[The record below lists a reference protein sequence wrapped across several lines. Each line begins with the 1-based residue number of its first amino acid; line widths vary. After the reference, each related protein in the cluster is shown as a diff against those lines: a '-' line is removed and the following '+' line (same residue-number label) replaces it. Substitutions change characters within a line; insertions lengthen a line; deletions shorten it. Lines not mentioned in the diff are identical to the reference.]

1 MKLFQGRIY
10 SKLVYW
16 QRCLWCSIGVS
27 AVSFVVTGTLLLMLL
42 ILMICGTK
50 VSAEDMSP
58 SLSFSPTKSILEST
72 LRRYIVAQ
80 FSCLA
85 DLFFVMHRLRYILA
99 SLISFGMMF
108 SSTVYL
114 LLLSLRKKGVR
125 RCRVSSCLWTRRKV
139 Y

>member
-1 MKLFQGRIY
+1 MKLLQGR
-10 SKLVYW
+10 KLVYGH
-16 QRCLWCSIGVS
+16 RCLWCSTGVS

-42 ILMICGTK
+42 ITMMSGTK
-50 VSAEDMSP
+50 LSAEEMRISS
-58 SLSFSPTKSILEST
+58 SLTPTKSILESK
-72 LRRYIVAQ
+72 LQRYMVAQ

-85 DLFFVMHRLRYILA
+85 DLCFVMHRLRYTLA

-114 LLLSLRKKGVR
+114 LLLSLRKKRVR